1 MGVCAGLIA
10 AGFLAIYLT
19 CKIKLEIKSV
29 ATSNLH
35 TFFKLHEGL
44 LLCLVD
50 FLLLV

>member
-44 LLCLVD
+44 LCLVD